1 MDYVFSEYAISKL
14 RRRGIEEQTARRI
27 IDAPQQRFEVKPGRE
42 LFQSVIS
49 ESGKNYLVRIFVD
62 VNRVPA
68 RVVTGYQTSKIEKYW
83 RKS

>member
-1 MDYVFSEYAISKL
+1 MSKL
-14 RRRGIEEQTARRI
+14 RRRGIEEQMARRI

-62 VNRVPA
+62 VNRVSA
-68 RVVTGYQTSKIEKYW
+68 RVVTGYRTSKIEKYW

>member
-1 MDYVFSEYAISKL
+1 MDYVFSEYAMSKL
-14 RRRGIEEQTARRI
+14 RRRGIEEQMARRI

-62 VNRVPA
+62 VNRVSA
-68 RVVTGYQTSKIEKYW
+68 RVVTGYRTSKIEKYW